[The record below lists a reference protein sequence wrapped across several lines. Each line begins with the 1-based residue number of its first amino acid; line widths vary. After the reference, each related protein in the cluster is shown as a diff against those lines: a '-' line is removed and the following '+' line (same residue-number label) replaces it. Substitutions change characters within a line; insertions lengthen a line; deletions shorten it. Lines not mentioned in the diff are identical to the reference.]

1 MIELTLLCHDGHRF
15 NAWFPDSAA
24 FESQNER
31 GLVSCPEC
39 GSLQVSKGLQRPSVV
54 GGRDRSRPSE
64 TAQASSANAAS
75 SVPQD
80 IAPQGGPELSDGQS
94 RGSAPVSAE
103 QVAQMHAF
111 VTAMRRVKAY
121 VEQNFDDVGS
131 GFSEEARKIHYG
143 ESEERGIY
151 GQASSD
157 DIEELLDEGIDIMPL
172 PKLPELDS

>member
-39 GSLQVSKGLQRPSVV
+39 GSLKVSKGLQRPSVV
-54 GGRDRSRPSE
+54 GGRDRSRAAE
-64 TAQASSANAAS
+64 ASPTSANAAS
-75 SVPQD
+75 PVPSN
-80 IAPQGGPELSDGQS
+80 IAPQSGPELSSDQASG
-94 RGSAPVSAE
+94 GTPVSAE

-131 GFSEEARKIHYG
+131 EFSEEARKIHYG